1 MMFAALETDLEE
13 SIKEIVTCRFI
24 IHGLTFFFSLN
35 FLFIFIDKVGSRQK
49 KEN

>member
-24 IHGLTFFFSLN
+24 IHVFFSLD
-35 FLFIFIDKVGSRQK
+35 FLLIFIDEVGSRQK